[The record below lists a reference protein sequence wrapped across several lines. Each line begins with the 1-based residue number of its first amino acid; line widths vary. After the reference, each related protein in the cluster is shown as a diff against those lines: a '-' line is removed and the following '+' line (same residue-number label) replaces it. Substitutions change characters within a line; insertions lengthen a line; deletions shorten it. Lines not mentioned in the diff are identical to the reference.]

1 MRRRSHQRN
10 LVVWSSSA
18 GTADR
23 YGAPGFRRLARTRRI
38 HRWIRTGALLA
49 VIGLMRLPRA
59 VRTRWRPML
68 LLAAGIPMAAG
79 IVLSSGVTFLSGL
92 AVLLL
97 TLLIPW
103 DSPAS
108 FADPAL
114 MPFLVD
120 GQAASRRP
128 DGNLDRPP
136 ISSFRRD
143 NLRARRWRIRR
154 SRG

>member
-10 LVVWSSSA
+10 LVVWSSPS
-18 GTADR
+18 GR
-23 YGAPGFRRLARTRRI
+23 YGATGFRRLARTRRS
-38 HRWIRTGALLA
+38 HQWIRTGALLA
-49 VIGLMRLPRA
+49 VMGLMRLPRV
-59 VRTRWRPML
+59 VRTRWRSLL
-68 LLAAGIPMAAG
+68 LLAGGIPMAAG

-120 GQAASRRP
+120 G
-128 DGNLDRPP
+128 
-136 ISSFRRD
+136 
-143 NLRARRWRIRR
+143 RADKPAR
-154 SRG
+154 SEP

>member
-10 LVVWSSSA
+10 LVAWSSSA
-18 GTADR
+18 GPAGR

-49 VIGLMRLPRA
+49 VISLMRLPR
-59 VRTRWRPML
+59 VVLTRWRLLL
-68 LLAAGIPMAAG
+68 LLAGGIPMAAG
-79 IVLSSGVTFLSGL
+79 IVLSSGLTFLSGL
-92 AVLLL
+92 VVLLL

-120 GQAASRRP
+120 GRADKPAA
-128 DGNLDRPP
+128 
-136 ISSFRRD
+136 
-143 NLRARRWRIRR
+143 R
-154 SRG
+154 SER